1 MLFSPSVRGTAA
13 IRAQEQS
20 FIAAF
25 TRRIETGLLRGAP
38 KRRCH
43 YLVTGVEPDWL
54 AFRAA
59 DWWTAFYVGLN
70 EVTLK
75 VFPDGRVRYTIR
87 YPRWAGYAVALG
99 AALAIILVAF
109 FLTFDLRSYIA
120 SHAASRIPGL
130 TLDQNVAIAWAMAV
144 FWGFAWPWI
153 LIPLHK
159 RPLRRLMEQ
168 IIGEVDAAASEAR
181 PRV

>member
-1 MLFSPSVRGTAA
+1 M
-13 IRAQEQS
+13 
-20 FIAAF
+20 
-25 TRRIETGLLRGAP
+25 
-38 KRRCH
+38 
-43 YLVTGVEPDWL
+43 
-54 AFRAA
+54 
-59 DWWTAFYVGLN
+59 
-70 EVTLK
+70 K
-75 VFPDGRVRYTIR
+75 VFPDGRVRYAIR
-87 YPRWAGYAVALG
+87 YPRWAGYAVALS
-99 AALAIILVAF
+99 AALGIILMAF
-109 FLTFDLRSYIA
+109 FLTFDLRRYIA